1 MVDGA
6 WREQIEKQVAEHEI
20 VLSDLGKADNN
31 SFILL
36 KLFLDFFLILK
47 NKIIG
52 SKQKTA

>member
-36 KLFLDFFLILK
+36 KLFLDFFFNIK
-47 NKIIG
+47 E
-52 SKQKTA
+52 